1 MDPLLLN
8 SSGDLPAAILQN
20 KHFPI
25 TAPSIVKTRAHTSR
39 NHFVRAAAK
48 RQAQHKGANLCLDAG
63 LPCTTSNWGEA
74 TCHRCGQQDT
84 ATTSARRPQLE
95 KILHFEISTGNLQRA
110 NPRWTQVHRNRTARN
125 HTHSIGK
132 GASDEL
138 EGRDLARSKVPL
150 PSDRYRLVRRPTL
163 EREEAFRDAST
174 ARGNVYLGRK
184 MPMTEDDQVA
194 ELYRMGL
201 LYDDEQVRGESFNL
215 DSINHEEPIYS
226 IRTAKPS
233 RKSKRSQSFSFNQP
247 LHLDLS
253 FTDLGGDQTI
263 AQLLSSSSSD
273 DDTSLPDSQSP
284 SQRTFAPLRV
294 IYELD
299 GSQPSFDVD
308 TSQPP
313 DLISDEIL
321 SDYDCFSDSELDDG
335 PRQREVF
342 DSAAT
347 PTSDAWVV
355 LGDDS

>member
-1 MDPLLLN
+1 MDLLLLN
-8 SSGDLPAAILQN
+8 SSGDLPAAISQN

-39 NHFVRAAAK
+39 NHFVRATAK
-48 RQAQHKGANLCLDAG
+48 RQAHHKGASLCRDTG
-63 LPCTTSNWGEA
+63 FPCTTSNWGES

-84 ATTSARRPQLE
+84 GGARRPQLE
-95 KILHFEISTGNLQRA
+95 KILHYEISTGNLQRA
-110 NPRWTQVHRNRTARN
+110 NPRWTNVHRNRIARN
-125 HTHSIGK
+125 HAHSNGL
-132 GASDEL
+132 GFSDEL
-138 EGRDLARSKVPL
+138 EGKDLAHSKVPL

-174 ARGNVYLGRK
+174 TRGNVYLGRK
-184 MPMTEDDQVA
+184 MPMSEDDEVA

-201 LYDDEQVRGESFNL
+201 LYDDEQVRGEGFNL
-215 DSINHEEPIYS
+215 DSIKHEEPVYS

-233 RKSKRSQSFSFNQP
+233 RKTKRSQSFSFNQP

-273 DDTSLPDSQSP
+273 DDTSLPDSNSP

-335 PRQREVF
+335 PSQREVL

>member
-1 MDPLLLN
+1 M
-8 SSGDLPAAILQN
+8 
-20 KHFPI
+20 
-25 TAPSIVKTRAHTSR
+25 T
-39 NHFVRAAAK
+39 
-48 RQAQHKGANLCLDAG
+48 
-63 LPCTTSNWGEA
+63 
-74 TCHRCGQQDT
+74 
-84 ATTSARRPQLE
+84 
-95 KILHFEISTGNLQRA
+95 
-110 NPRWTQVHRNRTARN
+110 
-125 HTHSIGK
+125 
-132 GASDEL
+132 
-138 EGRDLARSKVPL
+138 
-150 PSDRYRLVRRPTL
+150 
-163 EREEAFRDAST
+163 
-174 ARGNVYLGRK
+174 
-184 MPMTEDDQVA
+184 MTEDDQVA

-201 LYDDEQVRGESFNL
+201 LYDDEQVRGEGFNL
-215 DSINHEEPIYS
+215 DSINHQEPIYS
-226 IRTAKPS
+226 IRTAKPT

-253 FTDLGGDQTI
+253 FTDLGGDETI
-263 AQLLSSSSSD
+263 AQLLSSSD
-273 DDTSLPDSQSP
+273 DDTSLPDSSQSP

-342 DSAAT
+342 DGAAT

>member
-1 MDPLLLN
+1 MDSLLVD
-8 SSGDLPAAILQN
+8 SPGDLPS

-25 TAPSIVKTRAHTSR
+25 TPDPVIKSPSQITR
-39 NHFVRAAAK
+39 NHFVRATAK
-48 RQAQHKGANLCLDAG
+48 RQSQYKGSNICRDTG
-63 LPCTTSNWGEA
+63 FQCTSSYRGPT
-74 TCHRCGQQDT
+74 TCRRCGQQDT
-84 ATTSARRPQLE
+84 PRRPELE
-95 KILHFEISTGNLQRA
+95 KILHFEISCASLSRFH
-110 NPRWTQVHRNRTARN
+110 PRWCNIRRTPNSR
-125 HTHSIGK
+125 SK
-132 GASDEL
+132 GNGTSDEL
-138 EGRDLARSKVPL
+138 EGRDLAQSQTPL

-174 ARGNVYLGRK
+174 ARGNVYIGRK
-184 MPMTEDDQVA
+184 MPLSEDDEVA

-201 LYDDEQVRGESFNL
+201 LYDDEQERGEGFNL
-215 DSINHEEPIYS
+215 DSIKHEEPVYS
-226 IRTAKPS
+226 IKPS
-233 RKSKRSQSFSFNQP
+233 KTSRKKRSQSFSFNSP

-273 DDTSLPDSQSP
+273 DSLPP
-284 SQRTFAPLRV
+284 TRTVAPLRV

-321 SDYDCFSDSELDDG
+321 TDYDCFSDSELDDL
-335 PRQREVF
+335 PSQREVF